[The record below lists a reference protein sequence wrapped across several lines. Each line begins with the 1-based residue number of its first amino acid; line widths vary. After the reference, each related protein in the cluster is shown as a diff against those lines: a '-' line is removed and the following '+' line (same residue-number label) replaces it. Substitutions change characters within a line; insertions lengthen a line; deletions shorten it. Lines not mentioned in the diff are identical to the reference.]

1 MVPNISLTAY
11 SISDLKKYRRKFLF
25 NLIHS
30 KYYSYSQI
38 ITYLKTLANKNVKL
52 SDKIDRDILF
62 LQKQFRPDHK
72 TKRTSNKR
80 TSKKRTSN
88 KRTSKKRTS
97 NKRTSKKPTS
107 TRKRVKSPN
116 RVSKKNKKIKSLNIK
131 HKRY

>member
-80 TSKKRTSN
+80 TSKKRTS
-88 KRTSKKRTS
+88 
-97 NKRTSKKPTS
+97 

>member
-88 KRTSKKRTS
+88 KRTSKK
-97 NKRTSKKPTS
+97 PTS